1 MAKQRSTFAK
11 LQRDLDKKA
20 KAAARVEKRANRA
33 AAAAES
39 DEPELEMLDE
49 SVVIEEMAKLQA
61 ALEDGT
67 LSMDEFQSRRE
78 TLTSRLKID

>member
-20 KAAARVEKRANRA
+20 KTAAKAERRANK
-33 AAAAES
+33 S
-39 DEPELEMLDE
+39 TEPEEDAPQVELLDE
-49 SVVIEEMAKLQA
+49 SVVMEEMAKLQV
-61 ALEDGT
+61 ALEEGT

-78 TLTSRLKID
+78 ALTSRLQIN

>member
-20 KAAARVEKRANRA
+20 KTAAKAERRANKSS
-33 AAAAES
+33 AEPE
-39 DEPELEMLDE
+39 DDGPELETLDE
-49 SVVIEEMAKLQA
+49 SVVMAEMAKLQA
-61 ALEDGT
+61 ALEDGS

-78 TLTSRLKID
+78 ALTSRLQIN